1 MAGTKRS
8 AEAPASRASK
18 AAKTDAKDSPS
29 NAKKGAAKKNGKVP
43 PKSADF
49 KASAM
54 PLHLNITHTPPA
66 ISEKPSSGGKPAS
79 KGKPSSK
86 DAKDK
91 EETVS
96 VASTDPGFL
105 GSMTLVPTV
114 FNTGSYGWK
123 GNKRIQVEIMNSET
137 GVKEKVQVQMTFN
150 ATVLGSKDADKEAAA
165 DADNGKEEEE
175 EAASE

>member
-29 NAKKGAAKKNGKVP
+29 NAKKAAQKKNGKVP
-43 PKSADF
+43 PKSSDF

-66 ISEKPSSGGKPAS
+66 ISEKPSS
-79 KGKPSSK
+79 K
-86 DAKDK
+86 DGAKDK
-91 EETVS
+91 DADAAVVP
-96 VASTDPGFL
+96 VAHTDPGFL

-137 GVKEKVQVQMTFN
+137 GQKEKVQVQMTFN
-150 ATVLGSKDADKEAAA
+150 ATVLGSKDADKEAEAA
-165 DADNGKEEEE
+165 DENGKDEEEE
-175 EAASE
+175 EKEVSDE

>member
-86 DAKDK
+86 NKDK
-91 EETVS
+91 DEETVS

-150 ATVLGSKDADKEAAA
+150 ATVLGSKDADKEGAA

>member
-66 ISEKPSSGGKPAS
+66 ISEKPSSGGKSAS

-86 DAKDK
+86 NKDK
-91 EETVS
+91 DEETVS

-105 GSMTLVPTV
+105 GSMTLLPTV

-150 ATVLGSKDADKEAAA
+150 ATVLGSKDADKDGAV